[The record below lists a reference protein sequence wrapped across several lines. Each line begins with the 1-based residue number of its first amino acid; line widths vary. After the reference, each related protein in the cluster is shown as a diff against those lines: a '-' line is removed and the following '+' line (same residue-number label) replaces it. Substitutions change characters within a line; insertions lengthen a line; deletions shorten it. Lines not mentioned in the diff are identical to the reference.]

1 MIIFGSLPT
10 WAVGLFALGAG
21 AILLLLNYG
30 WLLAAKTMLT
40 RRRRRGGS
48 ISDAPHVDRDEPTRR
63 PAQ

>member
-1 MIIFGSLPT
+1 MVIFGSLPT

-40 RRRRRGGS
+40 RRRRGGS
-48 ISDAPHVDRDEPTRR
+48 TLNAPNVDRDEPTRR